1 MTVGMRR
8 GDLVSFGR
16 AAMGVVFALLMA
28 ACGGTSGT
36 LPPSGGPG
44 LVDTRLG
51 EGDSFEVKVYGEA
64 DLSGTYQIG
73 QDGEVDFPFIGRVKV
88 ATLMPEQV
96 ADELEVRLRDG
107 GFLKSPEV
115 SVLVKEYRS
124 KRVSVLG
131 AVKNPGTFPLSA
143 GMTVVQAIS
152 AAGGFTPLASRNDTV
167 VTRKNA
173 AGEPKRIRVAVDEVT
188 AARAE
193 DIELVAGDIVFV
205 PERIF

>member
-1 MTVGMRR
+1 
-8 GDLVSFGR
+8 
-16 AAMGVVFALLMA
+16 MG
-28 ACGGTSGT
+28 T
-36 LPPSGGPG
+36 GPG

-51 EGDSFEVKVYGEA
+51 EGDSFEVRVYGEA
-64 DLSGTYQIG
+64 DLSGTYQVG
-73 QDGEVDFPFIGRVKV
+73 QDGEVDFPFVGRVKV
-88 ATLMPEQV
+88 ATLMPEQIG
-96 ADELEVRLRDG
+96 DELEKRLVEG
-107 GFLKSPEV
+107 GFLKTPEV

-131 AVKNPGTFPLSA
+131 AVKTPGTFPLSA

-152 AAGGFTPLASRNDTV
+152 LAGGFTPLASRNDTV
-167 VTRKNA
+167 VTRR
-173 AGEPKRIRVAVDEVT
+173 GPTGDPKRIRVAVDEVT